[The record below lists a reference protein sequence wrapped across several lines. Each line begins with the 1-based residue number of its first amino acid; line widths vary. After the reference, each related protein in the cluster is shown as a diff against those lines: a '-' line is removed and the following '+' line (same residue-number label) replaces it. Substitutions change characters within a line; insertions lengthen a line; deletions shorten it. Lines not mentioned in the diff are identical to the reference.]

1 MDLYIYDRTTGL
13 RGIADATTSVRW
25 RRKYQEPGEIEI
37 HMPATVEN
45 IELMAEGRLIR
56 RTDQAD
62 VAIIEGVEID
72 EQDLTITGHM
82 LSNILA
88 RAILSKRYILND
100 TAEKDMLAMIPE
112 GTRVVPELV
121 AAAAAGVGSSDKVEM
136 QATYKNL
143 LTAEERLAK
152 ASGLGFRVLYEP
164 GVMTFEVFEGVDRS
178 VRQDTRPVVIFS
190 DEFGN
195 LAAPKYTKT
204 SIDYKNKAYVA
215 GEGEGTA
222 RTVVIIDLSA
232 GEEVRELFV
241 DAKDITKDEGTTD
254 TEYTAMLRQR
264 GLEKLAECPRVENF
278 EGDGE
283 NVENFEYMIDW
294 DLGDIV
300 TVQYTRLGITMHER
314 VTEVEEVYER
324 GVATFTPVFGSP
336 LPEKLNL
343 GDDTE

>member
-1 MDLYIYDRTTGL
+1 MDLYIYDRATGL
-13 RGIADATTSVRW
+13 QGVADATTSVRW
-25 RRKYQEPGEIEI
+25 RRKYQEPGEVEI
-37 HMPATVEN
+37 HMPATREN
-45 IELMAEGRLIR
+45 VELMAEGRIIKRL
-56 RTDQAD
+56 DQDDA
-62 VAIIEGVEID
+62 AIIEGIEI
-72 EQDLTITGHM
+72 EENDLAITGRM
-82 LSNILA
+82 LSAMLE
-88 RAILSKRYILND
+88 RAILSKRYTMRMTTERAMKTVI
-100 TAEKDMLAMIPE
+100 AEGI
-112 GTRVVPELV
+112 RVVPEMV
-121 AAAAAGVGSSDKVEM
+121 AEAVKGIGDTTVDM

-143 LTAEERLAK
+143 LTVETRLAK
-152 ASGLGFRVLYEP
+152 ASGLGYRVKYSP
-164 GVMTFEVFEGVDRS
+164 GEMTFVVFEGTDRS
-178 VRQDTRPVVIFS
+178 VQQSERPVVIFS

-222 RTVVIIDLSA
+222 RTVVIVDLSA

>member
-1 MDLYIYDRTTGL
+1 MDLYIYDRKNGL
-13 RGIADATTSVRW
+13 QGIVDAATSVRW
-25 RRKYQEPGEIEI
+25 RRKYFEPGEVEV
-37 HMPATVEN
+37 HVPATKEHM
-45 IELMAEGRLIR
+45 ELLAEGRIIR
-56 RTDQAD
+56 RIDRKE
-62 VAIIEGVEID
+62 VAIIEGIEVD
-72 EQDLTITGHM
+72 EQDMAVTGRM
-82 LSNILA
+82 LSSVLE
-88 RAILSKRYILND
+88 RAILSKRYTMRG
-100 TAEKDMLAMIPE
+100 TAEADMLALIPE

-121 AAAAAGVGSSDKVEM
+121 AAQVAGVGSSETVEM

-143 LTAEERLAK
+143 LTVEERLAR
-152 ASGLGFRVLYEP
+152 AAGLGFRVLFTP
-164 GVMTFEVFEGVDRS
+164 GAMTFEVYEGVDRT
-178 VRQDTRPVVIFS
+178 VRQSVRPVVIFS
-190 DEFGN
+190 DEFQN

-204 SIDYKNKAYVA
+204 STAYKNKAYVA
-215 GEGEGTA
+215 GEGEGDA
-222 RTVVIIDLSA
+222 RVVVIVDLST

-254 TEYTAMLRQR
+254 TEYNAMLRHR